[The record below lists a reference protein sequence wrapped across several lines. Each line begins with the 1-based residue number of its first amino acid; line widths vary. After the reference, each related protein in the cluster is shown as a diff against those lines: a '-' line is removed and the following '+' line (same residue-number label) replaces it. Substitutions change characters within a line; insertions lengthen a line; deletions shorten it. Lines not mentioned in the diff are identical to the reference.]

1 MQRIPEPELMDDAAQ
16 ARAYAEADFSE
27 PHEHFVA
34 LFRESFPDEEL
45 AGTVLDLG
53 CGPADVTLRLAR
65 AYPRCQIDGL
75 DGAAAMLDLG
85 KEAVRKAGLEARVR
99 LAQGYLPD
107 AEPPRAPYDA
117 VVSNSLLH
125 HLAEPG
131 VLWASVKRWAKPGA
145 PVLVMDLLR
154 PDSPA
159 ALDALVARYAAD
171 APEVLRRDFANSLRA
186 AYRLDEVRAQ
196 LASAG
201 LAELAVRAV
210 SDRHLL
216 VSGKRSA

>member
-1 MQRIPEPELMDDAAQ
+1 MQRLPEPELMDDAAQ

-34 LFRESFPDEEL
+34 LFQESFPDEDL

-85 KEAVRKAGLEARVR
+85 KTAVRQAGLEARVR
-99 LAQGYLPD
+99 LVQGYLPG
-107 AEPPRAPYDA
+107 AEPPCAAYDA

-125 HLAEPG
+125 HLAEPA
-131 VLWASVKRWAKPGA
+131 VLWASIKRWAKPGA

-159 ALDALVARYAAD
+159 ALGALVARYAAE

-186 AYRLDEVRAQ
+186 AYRLEEVRAQ
-196 LASAG
+196 LANAG
-201 LAELAVRAV
+201 LAELAARPV

-216 VSGKRSA
+216 VSGRRAA